1 MHARRVRCGRARSA
15 RVIALHTRSWSPHTV
30 PKSEEN
36 RGWFLPGFWEGSRS
50 IKDSKHQRL
59 HDSHPWLQADAHAGQ
74 EHVEQPQSLHL
85 AAQPQEPGAQ
95 PQLEEQEQ
103 AILGLLEENQSR
115 EEESERDALKKY
127 FLDDNKHQ
135 RFNES
140 TSGFPVRR
148 RNSLFF
154 SCHSQTHFS
163 SPFLLINHAAASA
176 SPSISVLHSG
186 QHLFSASH
194 GSRHSAWYAWPH

>member
-1 MHARRVRCGRARSA
+1 M
-15 RVIALHTRSWSPHTV
+15 
-30 PKSEEN
+30 
-36 RGWFLPGFWEGSRS
+36 PGFWEGSRS
-50 IKDSKHQRL
+50 NKDSKHQRL

-103 AILGLLEENQSR
+103 AMLGLVEESSRSR
-115 EEESERDALKKY
+115 EEESERDALKKI
-127 FLDDNKHQ
+127 FFSDNKHDKHQ
-135 RFNES
+135 QGS
-140 TSGFPVRR
+140 TNRLQGFLVRR

-186 QHLFSASH
+186 QLLFSASH

>member
-1 MHARRVRCGRARSA
+1 MVFAGFLGRFE
-15 RVIALHTRSWSPHTV
+15 V
-30 PKSEEN
+30 
-36 RGWFLPGFWEGSRS
+36 
-50 IKDSKHQRL
+50 KDSKHQRL

-103 AILGLLEENQSR
+103 AMLRLVEENQSR
-115 EEESERDALKKY
+115 EEESERDALKKI
-127 FLDDNKHQ
+127 FFTKVDDNKHQ
-135 RFNES
+135 QGS
-140 TSGFPVRR
+140 TNRRKGFLVRR

-186 QHLFSASH
+186 QLLFSASH

>member
-1 MHARRVRCGRARSA
+1 M
-15 RVIALHTRSWSPHTV
+15 
-30 PKSEEN
+30 
-36 RGWFLPGFWEGSRS
+36 PGFWEGSRS
-50 IKDSKHQRL
+50 NKDSKHQRL

-103 AILGLLEENQSR
+103 AMLGLA
-115 EEESERDALKKY
+115 EESSSRARKKVNETRSKKSFRELLKI
-127 FLDDNKHQ
+127 FFSDNKHDKHQ
-135 RFNES
+135 QGS
-140 TSGFPVRR
+140 TNRLQGFLVRR

-186 QHLFSASH
+186 QLLFSASH